1 MKKLLIFL
9 SMLAG
14 SIIRMAASYDVEIDG
29 IYYNLGFISAEVT
42 YGEKKYQDKE
52 ISIPSHITF
61 DGDSY
66 VVTTIG
72 EDAFRGCN
80 RLQKITLPYTLS
92 KLGKGCFAECLRLES
107 ITIPSE
113 VGTIGEEAFKSSSL
127 KHVVFEDG
135 CKNCHY
141 IGKYAFSRTQIESI
155 TLPANLSTVEEGA
168 FKFCSSLTNVVFP
181 DDFGWI
187 ETEAFSYCGLKE
199 ITLPTGIQSLKLRA
213 FNGCPLETINVLA
226 AKPPFTRSPDGT
238 RWGFPFDNA
247 TYENAIVYVPTEY
260 LDTYLNT
267 AYWGKDTSG
276 FGYTYPW
283 FRNIRPKD
291 FTAIED
297 VIEDGVVSWTVYDL
311 NGVMVSKDCPVGEL
325 RQLKSGI
332 YILQSGSVIKKIMI
346 P

>member
-1 MKKLLIFL
+1 
-9 SMLAG
+9 MLAG

-29 IYYNLGFISAEVT
+29 IYYNLGPTAEVT

-52 ISIPSHITF
+52 ISIPSHISY
-61 DGDSY
+61 DGNRY

-107 ITIPSE
+107 ITIPSK
-113 VGTIGEEAFKSSSL
+113 VSTIDEEAFKSSSL

-135 CKNCHY
+135 CKSCFS
-141 IGKYAFSRTQIESI
+141 IGKYAFSHTQIESI
-155 TLPANLSTVEEGA
+155 TLPADLGTIEEGA
-168 FKFCSSLTNVVFP
+168 FMSCASLTNVVFP
-181 DDFGWI
+181 DDFRRI
-187 ETEAFSYCGLKE
+187 DADAFRYSGLKE
-199 ITLPTGIQSLKLRA
+199 ITLPSGISRIGLKA
-213 FNGCPLETINVLA
+213 FYGCPLETINVLA
-226 AKPPFTRSPDGT
+226 AEPPITNSIDET
-238 RWGFPFDNA
+238 NWGFPFDNT
-247 TYENAIVYVPTEY
+247 TYKDAIVYVPTEY
-260 LDTYLNT
+260 LDTYLNERF
-267 AYWGKDTSG
+267 WGKDISHLG
-276 FGYTYPW
+276 HTYPW